1 LLYITA
7 VKPIRRTYEP
17 NFIVPFPINDELI
30 SNLESAMLMSSS
42 SKFFHEFLEED
53 LDDVKALSMF
63 SLYVDLRIFYNLL
76 GDPNTK
82 YKQLQE
88 QAQTIYSDYVLPGS
102 DYWIPEN
109 DII

>member
-1 LLYITA
+1 
-7 VKPIRRTYEP
+7 
-17 NFIVPFPINDELI
+17 
-30 SNLESAMLMSSS
+30 MSSS
-42 SKFFHEFLEED
+42 SKFFHKFLEED

-76 GDPNTK
+76 ADPNTK

-88 QAQTIYSDYVLPGS
+88 QAQIIYRDYVLPGS
-102 DYWIPEN
+102 DYLIPEN